1 MRYGYSQD
9 SVNSTSIGR
18 ENPEG
23 LKTILGIQITT
34 ALGFRLRAK
43 VNEHAPKDCSSDG
56 LIPLVGDRPANAINF
71 VTADLTGVGP
81 NIGRAV
87 TRCEFGSLCCLDFHE
102 AGQGPQTG
110 DHRNLM
116 VMNFKAVKAEGDCTV
131 GAVCRALH

>member
-1 MRYGYSQD
+1 MFQTVISRAGLRRSRLP
-9 SVNSTSIGR
+9 VSI
-18 ENPEG
+18 
-23 LKTILGIQITT
+23 
-34 ALGFRLRAK
+34 LRADFK
-43 VNEHAPKDCSSDG
+43 E
-56 LIPLVGDRPANAINF
+56 
-71 VTADLTGVGP
+71 
-81 NIGRAV
+81 GRAV